1 MTDSIIGKVVL
12 TGAKVRQDINTAFEN
27 IFPTLQG
34 DYRPTVYPLSS
45 ANAQQISKLAPK
57 KIRQKI

>member
-1 MTDSIIGKVVL
+1 MQRSVTDSTTGKVVL

-34 DYRPTVYPLSS
+34 DYRPSIYPLSS
-45 ANAQQISKLAPK
+45 AINVQ
-57 KIRQKI
+57 